1 MESDKIQALLDKY
14 EDGYTSLAEE
24 KLLQDY
30 FSSGNVPAHL
40 QEYRLLF
47 SYTKKERLSSYDQ
60 EVKVGTRKRGFAFAG
75 IAASIILAVGLFAS
89 LNSGS
94 EELYQQDLG
103 TIEDP
108 EEAYYKAK
116 ETLQMVSSIFNT
128 GTEELAYI
136 EEFDKAK
143 NKYIKE

>member
-1 MESDKIQALLDKY
+1 MESDKIQVLLDKY
-14 EDGYTSLAEE
+14 EDGHTSLAEE

-30 FSSGNVPAHL
+30 FTSGNVPAHL

-47 SYTKKERLSSYDQ
+47 SYTRRERTPSY
-60 EVKVGTRKRGFAFAG
+60 EREINVGTRRRGFAFAG
-75 IAASIILAVGLFAS
+75 IAASIILAIGLFVS
-89 LNSGS
+89 LNSGR

-116 ETLQMVSSIFNT
+116 ETLQMISSVLNT

>member
-14 EDGYTSLAEE
+14 EDGNTSLAEE
-24 KLLQDY
+24 KILQEY
-30 FSSGNVPAHL
+30 FTSGDVPAHL
-40 QEYRLLF
+40 QEYNLLF
-47 SYTKKERLSSYDQ
+47 SYTARERTSSYDK
-60 EVKVGTRKRGFAFAG
+60 EVKVGTRRRGFAFAG
-75 IAASIILAVGLFAS
+75 VAASIILAIGLFAS

-94 EELYQQDLG
+94 EDLYQQDLG

-116 ETLQMVSSIFNT
+116 ETLQMVSSVLNT
-128 GTEELAYI
+128 GTEEIAYI
-136 EEFDKAK
+136 EEFNKAK

>member
-1 MESDKIQALLDKY
+1 MELDRIQVLLDKY
-14 EDGYTSLAEE
+14 EDGHTSLAEE
-24 KLLQDY
+24 KLLQEY
-30 FSSGNVPAHL
+30 FTSGNIPPHL

-47 SYTKKERLSSYDQ
+47 SYTKRERLPSYNR
-60 EVKVGTRKRGFAFAG
+60 EIRVGARRRGFAFAG
-75 IAASIILAVGLFAS
+75 VAASIILAIGLFAS
-89 LNSGS
+89 LNSGQ
-94 EELYQQDLG
+94 EELYQNDLG

-108 EEAYYKAK
+108 EEAYYKTK

-128 GTEELAYI
+128 GTEEIAYI